1 MKQSSRA
8 SALSCNEC
16 PAVHSGMSRF
26 ADVGDTVAAPQAGR
40 ELTRRGRDAM

>member
-8 SALSCNEC
+8 SALGFDEC
-16 PAVHSGMSRF
+16 RAVHSGMSRF
-26 ADVGDTVAAPQAGR
+26 ADLRDTVAAPQAGR